1 MPWKP
6 LPRIAFAIAT
16 YPFAASSPADLPLE
30 LGDELY
36 IIEQGGA
43 DGSWYRGYLVAPP
56 SLLAGLTCVRGQ
68 TLEARVFSGIFPRCC
83 VEIRELLGDSS
94 AEGDVRLNSLDDERQ
109 ASLDAADRPRRE
121 TKSLRMK
128 TGLVGSGGNRFSG
141 RADSPALSGSNLQD
155 SGIGNSPSR
164 SSSYRKPQKLNG
176 EKPTRKLSQRSIKS
190 QGSIGSSLPLGSSE
204 NGLKRPP
211 APVPMLKI
219 GDETPTSSSE
229 PLVDEIASCLREWHS
244 KNLHELLLNRR
255 YEVLERIWEL
265 VYQLDLS
272 RRQILHGV
280 HTAQELDHQREKTVW
295 DLVRGN
301 KMLSNE
307 IIVRDPE
314 QRGRLLIGDD
324 SAIKMTKLQSVMSL
338 LDHAPVSHNDPINL
352 YHIMIDIKAFAKCG
366 LHMPSINVCLF
377 ARKSG
382 EQAKQ
387 LTESYNIDV
396 LANSQLDRAVTSGI
410 LRTLFTDLS
419 SVDVGKSLKSGSNL
433 YLVIKF
439 QAAVSINPPGS
450 ARRTAL
456 LDLDHQVASSTASL
470 SSKSPS
476 VKAGR
481 KSLMWSPKQFGSV
494 RYKGHHEPKPSQTS
508 SLASLR
514 NPAQADVEGNS
525 RPDSRPGPREVKR
538 SVGIG
543 ALDLKNLLG
552 RKTALEK
559 SIPIWSPTGKDAAAL
574 DQNDQP
580 DLSVRHLISNGSG
593 QLEKC
598 KVFGNVSLSL
608 QCFESA
614 DAEALIEKTPTLLQ
628 NIAKTP
634 KIGFSGAPTQ
644 PRSDIYLTLS
654 EAYLPPQAL
663 LSHPERGT
671 IPLAANLDFRNIQLT
686 LEVRKQSGERIPHC
700 IFPNSNGPGLGVWRT
715 CAAPR
720 GEPWSQLIKL
730 VLPSEDV
737 PGAHLI
743 MSVADAPNF
752 PFALGWMPLWEDGA
766 FIRDGSHTPLLY
778 LYDKLTSSSES
789 GRGAYLDLPWNS
801 RGRDDVSKDETLTGP
816 VSLLRL
822 ETFLCSTTFSQD
834 KTLLGILKWRDRPK
848 SEVLDLLKRFAFVS
862 EAEIVKLV
870 NDVFDALFG
879 ILIDNSGNED
889 AEDLVFD
896 AIVTVLGIVYDRRF
910 NLGPLVDQYAETRF
924 DHPFATPC
932 LMRSYLRLLSRPFET
947 PNPRRL
953 RATLKVGRQM
963 LKFIIS
969 AREKQKIK
977 EAGIGITTTQPTFS
991 RDLRNIFKAL
1001 KALMQDESPV
1011 SIGSKTLVVQHMHTW
1026 LPELQHSFSE
1036 EEIFE
1041 IAASFLDA
1049 CGNVQS
1055 KLILYKLV
1063 FILNLTTMKLFT
1075 ELTRDQLTANT
1086 IRWIDPYW
1094 GSKGSYSD
1102 QWRDQ
1107 VRLCCSIVSNQIE
1120 KFGIGASDYFLKIIE
1135 SYRSIQAGDRAQR
1148 DHVSLLF
1155 PASYPFVT
1163 KPVSTALPFDEALTE
1178 LAAVL
1183 AQIAQSSLK
1192 SQLSQSPLELGDT
1205 LFAGLD
1211 VIQSILSEE
1220 AFPSA
1225 WLSLYVYHHRSS
1237 LNLLE
1242 SFFHV
1247 MISNFIPAPEDADN
1261 FNTELWNK
1269 FLLTLLTLVR
1279 SSTLALETFAE
1290 QKRRAVWKIAGDV
1303 REQGADLLQRSW
1315 DAIGWESSPD
1325 DQSRYGIAR
1334 LGGYQVQYVPNL
1346 VAPVVELCLS
1356 VHEGLRCVAVRILQT
1371 MIASEWTLSEDLS
1384 VIQAEMINCL
1394 DLMFKSKNVMET
1406 YLQKV
1411 FVDELLLLFEP
1422 LSREPGDGLWDAVR
1436 SLVSVVD
1443 ELLDLLGA
1451 VHCPDQTESSQI
1463 MHTLQLM
1470 EFLKDMRKE
1479 DMFVSYVHQLATV
1492 QAQLHNPTEAGLAL
1506 QLHAD
1511 LYQWEKTVVEKL
1523 ADPLFPEQTSFERKE
1538 QLYFEMIKFYEEGMA
1553 WESALACY
1561 RELADQYEHHLY
1573 DFAKLARTQRSMAKI
1588 YEAISKGDRHPPRY
1602 FRVIYKG
1609 LGFSSSLRD
1618 KQFIF
1623 EASAG
1628 ERQSVF
1634 TDRMQQQHS
1643 SAQIVPPG
1651 DIEDVEGQYL
1661 QISTVNPH
1669 RDLKH
1674 RVYQQSRVSQSIR
1687 EYLLLS
1693 AQSDRFTVT
1702 SKRHS
1707 PTAEISDQ
1715 WIEKTVYHTKEGFP
1729 NILRRSEIL
1738 SSSLIC
1744 LSPLETAVERTIRKT
1759 SELGFFEKR
1768 TQDGDDNSLESLV
1781 DAVKVSI
1788 DASSTST
1795 VARYR
1800 RLIPEPAEIED
1811 NESAEIP
1818 PLDPIQN
1825 SLRLALIDH
1834 ASTLKHC
1841 LAVLS
1846 RSNFDTKSL
1855 SEALGRTFAPELAIL
1870 NPQQDLPPPPPTT
1883 QIVSQPASPLLSPV
1897 NPSLS
1902 SPDILPPL
1910 QNGNPASPPSQQILS
1925 YDIRPKA
1932 AARLGLGFLKSPS
1945 SKSAPPTPN
1954 NTNTHTNTN
1963 TNINTNTNGYIIRS
1977 PPLLHLHSTST
1988 DTASEARTSMDG
2000 GSSATGG
2007 SKSVISEDSPRPGT
2021 AVSGRSGKVKKRL
2034 SLLGIGRGSS
2044 REGEQGRAKAGLG
2057 GMGGVKEEG

>member
-94 AEGDVRLNSLDDERQ
+94 AEGDTRLNGLDHDRQ
-109 ASLDAADRPRRE
+109 GSRDVSDKPRRE
-121 TKSLRMK
+121 QTPLRMK
-128 TGLVGSGGNRFSG
+128 TGLVGSGGDRSSG
-141 RADSPALSGSNLQD
+141 RAHSPALSGSHLQD
-155 SGIGNSPSR
+155 SGIGNSLSR
-164 SSSYRKPQKLNG
+164 SSSYRMPHKING
-176 EKPTRKLSQRSIKS
+176 EKPTRKLSQRSIRS
-190 QGSIGSSLPLGSSE
+190 QVSLGSSLPLGSSE
-204 NGLKRPP
+204 NGPKRPP

-255 YEVLERIWEL
+255 YAVLERVWEL

-280 HTAQELDHQREKTVW
+280 HTAQELNVQREKTVW

-338 LDHAPVSHNDPINL
+338 LDHAPVSQHDPINL
-352 YHIMIDIKAFAKCG
+352 FHIMIDIKAFAKSS

-377 ARKSG
+377 GRKSG
-382 EQAKQ
+382 EHARQ
-387 LTESYNIDV
+387 LTESYSIDV
-396 LANSQLDRAVTSGI
+396 LANEQFDRAVTSGI
-410 LRTLFTDLS
+410 LQTLFTDLS
-419 SVDVGKSLKSGSNL
+419 SVDVGESLKSGSRL

-439 QAAVSINPPGS
+439 QAAVSISPPGS
-450 ARRTAL
+450 SRKTAL
-456 LDLDHQVASSTASL
+456 LDLDHQVASSTASV

-481 KSLMWSPKQFGSV
+481 KSLMWSPRQFGSV
-494 RYKGHHEPKPSQTS
+494 RYKGHHEPKSSQTS
-508 SLASLR
+508 SPINLR
-514 NPAQADVEGNS
+514 NPPQPNVEGQS

-538 SVGIG
+538 NIGIG
-543 ALDLKNLLG
+543 ALDLKNLFG
-552 RKTALEK
+552 RKTPLEK
-559 SIPIWSPTGKDAAAL
+559 SVPIWSPASMNAATQ
-574 DQNDQP
+574 DRIDQP
-580 DLSVRHLISNGSG
+580 DSFIRELISNGSRHF
-593 QLEKC
+593 EKC
-598 KVFGNVSLSL
+598 KALENIRLGL

-614 DAEALIEKTPTLLQ
+614 DAEVLIKKTPTLLQ

-634 KIGFSGAPTQ
+634 KIGFSGAPTT

-671 IPLAANLDFRNIQLT
+671 IPLAANTDFRNVQLT
-686 LEVRKQSGERIPHC
+686 LEVRKHSGERIAHS
-700 IFPNSNGPGLGVWRT
+700 IFPNSNSPGLSVWRT
-715 CAAPR
+715 CAASR
-720 GEPWSQLIKL
+720 GEPWNQLIKL

-743 MSVADAPNF
+743 MSIADAPNF
-752 PFALGWMPLWEDGA
+752 PFALGWMPLWEDEA
-766 FIRDGSHTPLLY
+766 FIRDGPHTPLLY
-778 LYDKLTSSSES
+778 LYDKLTSSSEN

-816 VSLLRL
+816 VSLLKL

-834 KTLLGILKWRDRPK
+834 KTLLGILKWRDRSK
-848 SEVLDLLKRFAFVS
+848 SEVLDLLKRFPFVS
-862 EAEIVKLV
+862 EVEIVKLV

-879 ILIDNSGNED
+879 ILVDNSGNEE

-896 AIVTVLGIVYDRRF
+896 AIVTVLGIVHDRRF
-910 NLGPLVDQYAETRF
+910 NLSPLVDQYAETRF

-932 LMRSYLRLLSRPFET
+932 LTRSYLRLLAKPFENA
-947 PNPRRL
+947 NPRRL

-963 LKFIIS
+963 LKFIIC

-977 EAGIGITTTQPTFS
+977 EAGIGITTTQPTFN
-991 RDLRNIFKAL
+991 RDLRNLFKAL
-1001 KALMQDESPV
+1001 KTLMQDESPA

-1026 LPELQHSFSE
+1026 LPELQQSFSE

-1075 ELTRDQLTANT
+1075 EITRNQLTAST

-1094 GSKGSYSD
+1094 GPNINHSD
-1102 QWRDQ
+1102 QWREQ

-1120 KFGIGASDYFLKIIE
+1120 KFGIGASDYFVKIIE
-1135 SYRSIQAGDRAQR
+1135 SYRSIQAAERAR
-1148 DHVSLLF
+1148 REHVSLLF
-1155 PASYPFVT
+1155 PTSYPFVI
-1163 KPVSTALPFDEALTE
+1163 KPVSSPPPFDEALTE

-1183 AQIAQSSLK
+1183 AQLAQSPLT

-1211 VIQSILSEE
+1211 VIQSILSEG

-1242 SFFHV
+1242 SFFQL
-1247 MISNFIPAPEDADN
+1247 MILHFIPAPDDADN
-1261 FNTELWNK
+1261 FNTELWSK

-1279 SSTLALETFAE
+1279 SGTLALETFAE

-1325 DQSRYGIAR
+1325 DQNRYGIAR

-1394 DLMFKSKNVMET
+1394 DLMFKSKNIIEGN
-1406 YLQKV
+1406 LQKV

-1422 LSREPGDGLWDAVR
+1422 LSRQPGDGLWDAVR

-1451 VHCPDQTESSQI
+1451 VHSPDQTESSRI

-1470 EFLKDMRKE
+1470 EFLKGMRKE
-1479 DMFVSYVHQLATV
+1479 DMFVSYVHQLAAV

-1511 LYQWEKTVVEKL
+1511 LYKWDKTVVEKL
-1523 ADPLFPEQTSFERKE
+1523 ADPPFPEQSSFERKE
-1538 QLYFEMIKFYEEGMA
+1538 QLYFEMIKFYEEGMT

-1561 RELADQYEHHLY
+1561 RELGDQYEHHLY

-1588 YEAISKGDRHPPRY
+1588 YEAISKGDRQPSRY
-1602 FRVIYKG
+1602 FRVVYKG

-1623 EASAG
+1623 EAGAG

-1634 TDRMQQQHS
+1634 TDRMQQQHP
-1643 SAQIVPPG
+1643 SAQIVPSG

-1674 RVYQQSRVSQSIR
+1674 QVYQQSRVSQSIR

-1693 AQSDRFTVT
+1693 SQSDRFAVT

-1715 WIEKTVYHTKEGFP
+1715 WVEKTVYHTKESFP
-1729 NILRRSEIL
+1729 NILRRSEII
-1738 SSSLIC
+1738 SSAVAR
-1744 LSPLETAVERTIRKT
+1744 LSPAETAVERTIRKT
-1759 SELGFFEKR
+1759 SELAFFEKR
-1768 TQDGDDNSLESLV
+1768 MQDGDETSLESLV
-1781 DAVKVSI
+1781 DAVKVST
-1788 DASSTST
+1788 DVSSTST
-1795 VARYR
+1795 VAKYR
-1800 RLIPEPAEIED
+1800 RLIPERPESED
-1811 NESAEIP
+1811 NESVEIP

-1834 ASTLKHC
+1834 ASALKHC
-1841 LAVLS
+1841 LSVLS
-1846 RSNFDTKSL
+1846 RSNVDTTSL
-1855 SEALGRTFAPELAIL
+1855 SEALSRSFAPELAIL
-1870 NPQQDLPPPPPTT
+1870 NPQLDPPPPLPTAR
-1883 QIVSQPASPLLSPV
+1883 IISQPASPLLSPA

-1902 SPDILPPL
+1902 SPDIFPPL
-1910 QNGNPASPPSQQILS
+1910 QNGSVDFPPPSPQQSSS

-1932 AARLGLGFLKSPS
+1932 AARLGLGLGFLKSPPKS
-1945 SKSAPPTPN
+1945 SPAPT
-1954 NTNTHTNTN
+1954 
-1963 TNINTNTNGYIIRS
+1963 TNGHIRS
-1977 PPLLHLHSTST
+1977 PPLPSTST
-1988 DTASEARTSMDG
+1988 DTGSEARTSMDG
-2000 GSSATGG
+2000 GSSATG
-2007 SKSVISEDSPRPGT
+2007 SKSIVSEDHPRPGT
-2021 AVSGRSGKVKKRL
+2021 AISGRSGKVKKRL
-2034 SLLGIGRGSS
+2034 SLLGIGRGGS
-2044 REGEQGRAKAGLG
+2044 REGEQQQQQGRAKAGMG
-2057 GMGGVKEEG
+2057 GMGGLKEEG

>member
-6 LPRIAFAIAT
+6 LPRIAFAIAI
-16 YPFAASSPADLPLE
+16 YPFSASSPADLPLE

-56 SLLAGLTCVRGQ
+56 SLLAGLTCVKGQ

-83 VEIRELLGDSS
+83 VEIRELLGDSG
-94 AEGDVRLNSLDDERQ
+94 AEGDTRSNGPDYEHQGALN
-109 ASLDAADRPRRE
+109 ASDKTRRE
-121 TKSLRMK
+121 PKPVRIK
-128 TGLVGSGGNRFSG
+128 TGVFGNGSNRASG
-141 RADSPALSGSNLQD
+141 RAQSPAWNGNSLQD
-155 SGIGNSPSR
+155 SGIGNTPSR
-164 SSSYRKPQKLNG
+164 SSSFRKPHKVNGDKL
-176 EKPTRKLSQRSIKS
+176 TRKLSQRSIKS
-190 QGSIGSSLPLGSSE
+190 QISVGSSLPLASSE
-204 NGLKRPP
+204 HGLKRPP

-255 YEVLERIWEL
+255 YSVLERIWEL

-280 HTAQELDHQREKTVW
+280 HTAQELDAQREKTVW

-324 SAIKMTKLQSVMSL
+324 SAIKLTKLQSVMSL
-338 LDHAPVSHNDPINL
+338 LDHTPVPQHDPINRF
-352 YHIMIDIKAFAKCG
+352 HVMIDIKAFAKCG
-366 LHMPSINVCLF
+366 LYKPSISVSLF

-382 EQAKQ
+382 DDARQ
-387 LTESYNIDV
+387 LTESYTIDV
-396 LANSQLDRAVTSGI
+396 PANDQFDSAVTSGI
-410 LRTLFTDLS
+410 LQTLFTDLS
-419 SVDVGKSLKSGSNL
+419 SVDIGENPRSGSNL
-433 YLVIKF
+433 YLVIKL
-439 QAAVSINPPGS
+439 QATVSTISPTGS
-450 ARRTAL
+450 SRKTAL
-456 LDLDHQVASSTASL
+456 LDLDHPVASSTASV
-470 SSKSPS
+470 SSNSPS

-494 RYKGHHEPKPSQTS
+494 RHRNQHDFKSSQAS
-508 SLASLR
+508 SAANSRKASQS
-514 NPAQADVEGNS
+514 NSEGNS

-538 SVGIG
+538 NVGIG
-543 ALDLKNLLG
+543 ALDVKNLLG

-559 SIPIWSPTGKDAAAL
+559 TIPMWSRADTTPEAQ
-574 DQNDQP
+574 DQSDQP
-580 DLSVRHLISNGSG
+580 ELSVRDMIFNANDH
-593 QLEKC
+593 LEKC
-598 KVFGNVSLSL
+598 KALDNIRLSL

-614 DAEALIEKTPTLLQ
+614 DAEVLIKKTPTLFQ
-628 NIAKTP
+628 NIAQTP
-634 KIGFSGAPTQ
+634 KIGFSGAPTRS
-644 PRSDIYLTLS
+644 RSDIYLTLS

-671 IPLAANLDFRNIQLT
+671 VPLAANPELRNIQLT
-686 LEVRKQSGERIPHC
+686 LEVRRQSGERIAHS
-700 IFPNSNGPGLGVWRT
+700 IFPSSSSPGLTVWRT
-715 CAAPR
+715 SAASR
-720 GEPWSQLIKL
+720 GEPWNQLIKL
-730 VLPSEDV
+730 VIPSEDV
-737 PGAHLI
+737 PNAHII
-743 MSVADAPNF
+743 MSIADAPNF

-766 FIRDGSHTPLLY
+766 FIRDGPHTPLLY
-778 LYDKLTSSSES
+778 LYDKLTSNAEN

-834 KTLLGILKWRDRPK
+834 KALLGILKWRDRPK
-848 SEVLDLLKRFAFVS
+848 SEILDLLKRFPFVS

-879 ILIDNSGNED
+879 ILVDNSGNEE

-896 AIVTVLGIVYDRRF
+896 ALVTVLGIVYDRRF
-910 NLGPLVDQYAETRF
+910 NLGPLVDRYAETRF

-932 LMRSYLRLLSRPFET
+932 LMRSYLRLLANPFDNA
-947 PNPRRL
+947 NPRRL

-977 EAGIGITTTQPTFS
+977 EAGIGITMTQPTFS
-991 RDLRNIFKAL
+991 RDLKNIFKAL

-1011 SIGSKTLVVQHMHTW
+1011 SIGNKTLVVQHMHTW

-1036 EEIFE
+1036 EEIFD

-1063 FILNLTTMKLFT
+1063 FILNLNTMKLFT
-1075 ELTRDQLTANT
+1075 EVTRNRLTANT
-1086 IRWIDPYW
+1086 VRWIDPYW
-1094 GSKGSYSD
+1094 GSNNGYTD
-1102 QWRDQ
+1102 QWREQ
-1107 VRLCCSIVSNQIE
+1107 VRLCCSIVSSQME
-1120 KFGIGASDYFLKIIE
+1120 KFGIGAPEYFVKIIE
-1135 SYRSIQAGDRAQR
+1135 SYRSLQAADRARR
-1148 DHVSLLF
+1148 DQVSLLF
-1155 PASYPFVT
+1155 PTAYPFVN
-1163 KPVSTALPFDEALTE
+1163 KPISSPPHFDEALTE

-1183 AQIAQSSLK
+1183 AQLAQSSLINH
-1192 SQLSQSPLELGDT
+1192 LSQSPLELSDK

-1211 VIQSILSEE
+1211 VIQSILSEG

-1242 SFFHV
+1242 SFFQL
-1247 MISNFIPAPEDADN
+1247 MIPHFVPAPEDADN
-1261 FNTELWNK
+1261 FNTELWSK

-1279 SSTLALETFAE
+1279 SGTLALETFAE

-1325 DQSRYGIAR
+1325 DQNRYGIAR

-1346 VAPVVELCLS
+1346 VSPVVELCLS
-1356 VHEGLRCVAVRILQT
+1356 VHEGLRSVAVRILQT

-1394 DLMFKSKNVMET
+1394 DLMFKSKNIIEGS
-1406 YLQKV
+1406 LQKV
-1411 FVDELLLLFEP
+1411 FVDELLSLFEP
-1422 LSREPGDGLWDAVR
+1422 LSRQPGDDLWDAVR
-1436 SLVSVVD
+1436 GLVSVVD

-1451 VHCPDQTESSQI
+1451 VHSPDQTESSRI

-1470 EFLKDMRKE
+1470 DFLKGMRKE
-1479 DMFVSYVHQLATV
+1479 DMFASYVHQLATV

-1511 LYQWEKTVVEKL
+1511 LYAWDKTVVEKL
-1523 ADPLFPEQTSFERKE
+1523 ADPLFPEQSSFERKE
-1538 QLYFEMIKFYEEGMA
+1538 QLYFEMIKLYEEGMA

-1588 YEAISKGDRHPPRY
+1588 YEAISKGGRQPSRY
-1602 FRVIYKG
+1602 FRVVYKG
-1609 LGFSSSLRD
+1609 LGFSPNLRD

-1623 EASAG
+1623 EASVG
-1628 ERQSVF
+1628 ERQSTF
-1634 TDRMQQQHS
+1634 TDRMRQQHP
-1643 SAQIVPPG
+1643 SAQIVSSG
-1651 DIEDVEGQYL
+1651 DTEDVEGQYL
-1661 QISTVNPH
+1661 QISTVSPH

-1693 AQSDRFTVT
+1693 SQSDRFAVT

-1715 WIEKTVYHTKEGFP
+1715 WVEKTVYHTKEGFP
-1729 NILRRSEIL
+1729 NILRRSEIT
-1738 SSSLIC
+1738 SSSLIR

-1759 SELGFFEKR
+1759 SELGSFEKR
-1768 TQDGDDNSLESLV
+1768 MQEGDESSLESLI
-1781 DAVKVSI
+1781 DAVQ
-1788 DASSTST
+1788 ASTDPLSTST
-1795 VARYR
+1795 VAKYR
-1800 RLIPEPAEIED
+1800 RLIPEPPESED
-1811 NESAEIP
+1811 NDSVDIP
-1818 PLDPIQN
+1818 PLDPVQN

-1834 ASTLKHC
+1834 ASALKHC
-1841 LAVLS
+1841 LSVLS
-1846 RSNFDTKSL
+1846 RSNVDTTSL
-1855 SEALGRTFAPELAIL
+1855 SEALSRSFAPELAIL
-1870 NPQQDLPPPPPTT
+1870 NPQLDPPPPPIPT
-1883 QIVSQPASPLLSPV
+1883 ISQPASPPLTPA
-1897 NPSLS
+1897 NPAHP
-1902 SPDILPPL
+1902 SPDTTPFL
-1910 QNGNPASPPSQQILS
+1910 QNGNPISPPPQSS
-1925 YDIRPKA
+1925 TEIRPKA
-1932 AARLGLGFLKSPS
+1932 AARLGLGFLKTPS
-1945 SKSAPPTPN
+1945 SKSTAPT
-1954 NTNTHTNTN
+1954 
-1963 TNINTNTNGYIIRS
+1963 TNGHARS
-1977 PPLLHLHSTST
+1977 PHPLPSTNPII
-1988 DTASEARTSMDG
+1988 DTASEARASID
-2000 GSSATGG
+2000 GSSAA
-2007 SKSVISEDSPRPGT
+2007 KSIVSEDPRPGT
-2021 AVSGRSGKVKKRL
+2021 AVSGRSSKVKKRL
-2034 SLLGIGRGSS
+2034 SLLGIGRGGS
-2044 REGEQGRAKAGLG
+2044 REGEHGRVKGGVGVG
-2057 GMGGVKEEG
+2057 GMGGVAEEG